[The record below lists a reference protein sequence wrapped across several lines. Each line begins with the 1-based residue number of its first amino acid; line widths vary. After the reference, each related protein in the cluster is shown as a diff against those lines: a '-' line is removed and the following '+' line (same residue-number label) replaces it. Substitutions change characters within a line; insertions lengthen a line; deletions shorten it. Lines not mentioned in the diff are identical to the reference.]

1 MSKTNGRVSCVYTL
15 SARSTGTH
23 NVNANIARLNFN
35 FSFFSFWQNGNSCS
49 RSLQTALAFCCRNTL
64 NTVNTRFPA
73 QSTIYKLTADRS
85 YDFVETTNFSFLG
98 FHSFSFP
105 ALAFCKVS
113 VHFPKV
119 AHKKAGFISAGCRT
133 DFKNNV
139 LFIKRIRR
147 NKFKFNIFFELW
159 LFFFQFL
166 KFLAGHLAHI
176 SIIFVCNHFFG
187 VLNALKYLLVLII
200 KRAQFSQISVLAH
213 CILVFFRVLYEVWI
227 HNKVAY
233 FLKAFFTFIKL
244 FD

>member
-23 NVNANIARLNFN
+23 NVNANITRFNFN
-35 FSFFSFWQNGNSCS
+35 FSFFCFRQNGNSCS
-49 RSLQTALAFCCRNTL
+49 RSLQTALRFSSRNTL
-64 NTVNTRFPA
+64 YSVNTRFPA
-73 QSTIYKLTADRS
+73 QGSIYKLTADRS
-85 YDFVETTNFSFLG
+85 YYFVETTNFSFLS

-105 ALAFCKVS
+105 ALAFCQVS

-119 AHKKAGFISAGCRT
+119 AYKKRSLITTGSRT

-159 LFFFQFL
+159 QFFFQFL

-176 SIIFVCNHFFG
+176 SIIFVCNHFFC

-200 KRAQFSQISVLAH
+200 KRAQFS
-213 CILVFFRVLYEVWI
+213 
-227 HNKVAY
+227 
-233 FLKAFFTFIKL
+233 
-244 FD
+244 